1 LDRGHRAEE
10 RGRQGN
16 GRAGLRRDVRGAAR
30 EHERLAI
37 GAGDV
42 LCRGDA
48 GEHARILKAFEGER
62 DDLDVIGRAGQ
73 RRAGPGRPRNP
84 GRKPCRQGRA
94 FGSRRPGG
102 DHFRRERRQ
111 PMTLWSGAAKPP
123 ITVIIAGSEEFLAQ
137 RDRARSDGLQSR
149 HYTMRRTPL
158 RVGMEARWRAG
169 SRHRSPGHRRF
180 LGCRRK
186 RPRFLPMGVRP
197 APSSHAV
204 NRASTSERGPRSG
217 TR

>member
-1 LDRGHRAEE
+1 MMRPTARLIEEKKPSEATHQRSPAESRRRSPPKPVPVRSQLAGDRLSGSSVFGHRADVAKIAGCELSIKPQA
-10 RGRQGN
+10 RGRS
-16 GRAGLRRDVRGAAR
+16 GR
-30 EHERLAI
+30 E
-37 GAGDV
+37 
-42 LCRGDA
+42 
-48 GEHARILKAFEGER
+48 KS
-62 DDLDVIGRAGQ
+62 
-73 RRAGPGRPRNP
+73 
-84 GRKPCRQGRA
+84 GRKSCSSPTCRTEVHSITVGSSSLFNRA
-94 FGSRRPGG
+94 PTG
-102 DHFRRERRQ
+102 E
-111 PMTLWSGAAKPP
+111 AP